1 MKLADLLAAQM
12 EREAPLSTRALE
24 RVPEGRSDW
33 KPHDKSM
40 ALGYLATLVAS
51 IPEWIGMIVSQDSL
65 DLKPAQGAGF
75 KPPDTST
82 RSKLLKA
89 HEDAVG
95 RARAALRGTSEEH
108 LLKPWP
114 LKVAGKVVQETPR
127 HVAIADALMHLAH
140 HRGQMTVYLRL
151 LGEPVPAI
159 YGPSA
164 DDSRFS

>member
-12 EREAPLSTRALE
+12 EREAPLSIRALE
-24 RVPEGRSDW
+24 RVPEGKPDW

-40 ALGYLATLVAS
+40 PLGYLATLVAS
-51 IPEWIGMIVSQDSL
+51 IPDWVAMIVSQDSL
-65 DLKPAQGAGF
+65 DLKPAQGAGY

-82 RSKLLKA
+82 RAKLLEA

-95 RARAALRGTSEEH
+95 KARAALKGASEEH
-108 LLKPWP
+108 LMKPWQ

-151 LGEPVPAI
+151 LGEKVPAI

-164 DDSRFS
+164 DDQRFS